1 MADFLI
7 LDDEKKESSKDK
19 TNNKTNNTKVSLN
32 SGNTFTEKLNNAFI
46 SFQKIKVKE
55 KVIFYRLLST
65 MTNA

>member
-7 LDDEKKESSKDK
+7 LDDDKKNITDNDV
-19 TNNKTNNTKVSLN
+19 NNRNKPILKGNFMDVLNNYIVSLQ
-32 SGNTFTEKLNNAFI
+32 S
-46 SFQKIKVKE
+46 IKTKE

>member
-7 LDDEKKESSKDK
+7 LDDEKNSQNDNNVQNEVSTASSGTFMDRINDFIMSMQSVK
-19 TNNKTNNTKVSLN
+19 T
-32 SGNTFTEKLNNAFI
+32 
-46 SFQKIKVKE
+46 KE

>member
-7 LDDEKKESSKDK
+7 LDDDK
-19 TNNKTNNTKVSLN
+19 NTQDDNNVQNKTGPVQAGS
-32 SGNTFTEKLNNAFI
+32 FIDKLNDFVV
-46 SFQKIKVKE
+46 SMQSVKTKE

>member
-7 LDDEKKESSKDK
+7 LEDDKKTES
-19 TNNKTNNTKVSLN
+19 NNTLKEDTKANPSISSL
-32 SGNTFTEKLNNAFI
+32 EKLNNLLY
-46 SFQKIKVKE
+46 SFQKIKTKD